1 MVEVYAATT
10 GIPADASFADLM
22 GSWLGQTV
30 TAVARTASRHGFR
43 FTRNLEHY
51 GTLSISLPGLD
62 FPPETAGAYV
72 DADCPCCSA

>member
-1 MVEVYAATT
+1 MVEVCAATT
-10 GIPADASFADLM
+10 GIPADASFADVM

-51 GTLSISLPGLD
+51 GTL
-62 FPPETAGAYV
+62 
-72 DADCPCCSA
+72 